1 MMAKKPVS
9 MPIGKPVNVNEI
21 DESSYVD
28 DQIDAGSS
36 VTTLDTENQNSATIK
51 KVDELKY
58 TLSLVDV
65 TIPRFDGLDGY
76 VTKRFEVRLKGTEAN
91 ILRAIRAG
99 LEQQGC
105 TLNDGRPIKTPL
117 DAVRWLIQKV
127 GDAKHDGSNPG

>member
-1 MMAKKPVS
+1 MAKKPVS
-9 MPIGKPVNVNEI
+9 MPVGKPMNVNESV
-21 DESSYVD
+21 DSLNVD
-28 DQIDAGSS
+28 DYSDSNSLVA
-36 VTTLDTENQNSATIK
+36 TLDTENQNSATIK

>member
-1 MMAKKPVS
+1 MAKKPVS
-9 MPIGKPVNVNEI
+9 MPVGRPIVSNENSVLLSSNE
-21 DESSYVD
+21 ESNSDV
-28 DQIDAGSS
+28 IALPS
-36 VTTLDTENQNSATIK
+36 DTENQNSATVK

-65 TIPRFDGLDGY
+65 SIPRFDGLDGY
-76 VTKRFEVRLKGTEAN
+76 VTKRFEVRLKGTEAS

-99 LEQQGC
+99 LEQQNC